1 MRVGY
6 RGESLDF
13 KESSASLYIT
23 FAFSILVVFLV
34 LAAQFESF
42 LNPFIILLAVPLAVT
57 GALGS
62 LMLTGGSINVY
73 SQIGM
78 VLLVGLVA
86 KNGILIV
93 EFSNQLRN
101 QGHDILT
108 AVHEASTARLRP
120 ILMTSITNVIAA
132 MPLALATGAGAQSRS
147 AIGTVVI
154 GGVVFSTVLT
164 LVVVPV
170 FYLLLAGRTKPT
182 SHVAELINRLES
194 EEAKPAAPVGAHP
207 QPAE

>member
-1 MRVGY
+1 M
-6 RGESLDF
+6 
-13 KESSASLYIT
+13 
-23 FAFSILVVFLV
+23 

-42 LNPFIILLAVPLAVT
+42 INPFIILLAVPLAVT

-101 QGHDILT
+101 AGHDILT
-108 AVHEASTARLRP
+108 AVHEAATARLRP

-154 GGVVFSTVLT
+154 GGVVFSTLLT
-164 LVVVPV
+164 LLVVPV
-170 FYLLLAGRTKPT
+170 FYLLLAKRTKPT
-182 SHVAELINRLES
+182 SYVAELINRLER
-194 EEAKPAAPVGAHP
+194 EEENHVMPAEAKPQAA
-207 QPAE
+207 E